1 MGKTIITKRII
12 SIIIVVIFLNGLLFF
27 SIGYIQNE
35 TEQKIYDSLISS
47 KFDTTHADTIRT
59 SLHISSDLESITDKL
74 AISSMLLSD
83 EDLTSEYTLDV
94 LDELYTKLNSKTN
107 VKWMFIL
114 DENGITQSSV
124 NPNGSSVSTTNTDV
138 SYREYFINTKTSLK
152 PYFTNGLIG
161 INDIPMIITTYP
173 ILNSN
178 NEFKGLIA
186 ASLVTED
193 FFSMYGNISDPTS
206 TFLLVIGNDK
216 NFITHPDSKRY
227 GDYALDDEF
236 FLNNDPNEVELVQKL
251 FLENSQYRTYDFQ
264 DTEKMIHGNSI
275 EVNENLQYFIFMT
288 TPIDSIGEQT
298 SDIFQKAKY
307 SSYLIII
314 FLILASGTVVV
325 FFEKFKM
332 KEQEERDTKLIS
344 IGELSARLAHDIRN
358 PLSVISMTIDNI
370 KNLYGEDS
378 KMVPHFDKI
387 ERAIDRITHQI
398 NGVLNFIRE
407 NPIVYNK
414 TSMLQIIKN
423 SVDSIK
429 IPDEIKLILPKNDVE
444 FRCDK
449 DQIQIVISNLIM
461 NGIQAIVGQ
470 GVIIVTLTETDEKI
484 ILEIED
490 SGQGIDKN
498 DLAHVFEPMFTTKQ
512 QGTGLGLVSC
522 KSIITAHQGTISVK
536 STPTIFTITMPKNNL
551 L

>member
-1 MGKTIITKRII
+1 
-12 SIIIVVIFLNGLLFF
+12 
-27 SIGYIQNE
+27 
-35 TEQKIYDSLISS
+35 
-47 KFDTTHADTIRT
+47 
-59 SLHISSDLESITDKL
+59 
-74 AISSMLLSD
+74 
-83 EDLTSEYTLDV
+83 
-94 LDELYTKLNSKTN
+94 
-107 VKWMFIL
+107 
-114 DENGITQSSV
+114 
-124 NPNGSSVSTTNTDV
+124 
-138 SYREYFINTKTSLK
+138 
-152 PYFTNGLIG
+152 
-161 INDIPMIITTYP
+161 
-173 ILNSN
+173 
-178 NEFKGLIA
+178 
-186 ASLVTED
+186 
-193 FFSMYGNISDPTS
+193 
-206 TFLLVIGNDK
+206 
-216 NFITHPDSKRY
+216 
-227 GDYALDDEF
+227 
-236 FLNNDPNEVELVQKL
+236 
-251 FLENSQYRTYDFQ
+251 
-264 DTEKMIHGNSI
+264 
-275 EVNENLQYFIFMT
+275 MT